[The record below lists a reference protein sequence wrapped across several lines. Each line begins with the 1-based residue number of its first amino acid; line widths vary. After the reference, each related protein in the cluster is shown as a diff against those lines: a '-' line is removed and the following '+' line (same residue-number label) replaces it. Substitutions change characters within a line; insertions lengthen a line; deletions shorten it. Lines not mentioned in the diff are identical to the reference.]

1 MDIITAVK
9 SGRPYKRSHMKTY
22 ITFDTDDS
30 FSGEDIL
37 ATDWETEEPKVEI
50 TESEFWNVV
59 KEQLCEEF
67 TKRNYVYYGPQDELQ
82 QTLIGNIAKVLFGKK
97 DEQQEDK

>member
-1 MDIITAVK
+1 MDIITAIK
-9 SGRPYKRSHMKTY
+9 SGRPYKRAHMKAY

-50 TESEFWNVV
+50 MESEFIALSDSAAEKVFVV
-59 KEQLCEEF
+59 DWMDYRDALR
-67 TKRNYVYYGPQDELQ
+67 T
-82 QTLIGNIAKVLFGKK
+82 VLFGKK
-97 DEQQEDK
+97 DEQQEK